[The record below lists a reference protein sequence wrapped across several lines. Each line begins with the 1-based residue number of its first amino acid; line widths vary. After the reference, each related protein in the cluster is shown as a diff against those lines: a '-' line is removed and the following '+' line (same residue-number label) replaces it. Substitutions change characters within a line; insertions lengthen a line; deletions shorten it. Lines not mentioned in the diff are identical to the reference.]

1 MIVPVADLSINL
13 LATGL
18 GAVAAHSTQHVRAN
32 MRKQATRKRIGDFF
46 GRAGEKILVVHSSI
60 YDEPERAYNYPAT
73 DTRSARILAQ
83 FFEESNLREG
93 LDFTIIPDRRVV
105 SESMLRDNN
114 VVALCGPARNS
125 CYRRLASAPSSMR
138 YELTENPN
146 PNGRGNLLRDNLR
159 NTRIYSSRQD
169 VSERG
174 VTEDSHFDYGLVAS
188 LPNLRNPSKRLV
200 LLAGIHGSGTVA
212 ATQFVAN
219 SENLRLL
226 QHRQQAGVIC
236 EVLHVKYLEE
246 DPETPIDVR
255 LA

>member
-1 MIVPVADLSINL
+1 MAGPVTDLSINL

-18 GAVAAHSTQHVRAN
+18 GAAMAHSAQRARAKI
-32 MRKQATRKRIGDFF
+32 RKQATRKRIGEFF

-93 LDFTIIPDRRVV
+93 VDFTIVPDRGVV
-105 SESMLRDNN
+105 SESLLRENN

-125 CYRRLASAPSSMR
+125 CYRRLVSTPSSMR
-138 YELTENPN
+138 YDMAENPN
-146 PNGRGNLLRDNLR
+146 PGGRGNLLRDNLR
-159 NTRIYSSRQD
+159 NTRIYSSRQEAA
-169 VSERG
+169 ERG
-174 VTEDSHFDYGLVAS
+174 VAEDSHFDYGLVAS

-212 ATQFVAN
+212 AAQFVAN
-219 SENLRLL
+219 SENLGLL
-226 QHRQQAGVIC
+226 SHRQQAGVIC